1 MDFVLA
7 LSNYEKVFGLC
18 RLNHLHHS
26 EEADGLTSP
35 YSQRLDSATQA
46 AELSAESVCEC
57 EYVSECVC
65 STGPVLL
72 KAPIDSVS
80 K

>member
-1 MDFVLA
+1 MIKNQA
-7 LSNYEKVFGLC
+7 LPEEEGNEVISLRGFCSGVVKLSESFGLC
-18 RLNHLHHS
+18 RLNHLHRS

-57 EYVSECVC
+57 E
-65 STGPVLL
+65 
-72 KAPIDSVS
+72 
-80 K
+80 